1 MRRENVFFHD
11 EIFVEDNLRG
21 HEEELW
27 WFVGS
32 FDLSKMFMEDGN
44 LFLFKLI
51 AKFFFFA
58 RVKVSTEFRIRVSS
72 TMLILLVQ
80 KAISIFSSSIIL
92 LQHFVNSLQKDA
104 LR

>member
-27 WFVGS
+27 FVGS
-32 FDLSKMFMEDGN
+32 FDLSKIFMEDGN

>member
-21 HEEELW
+21 RVDEEEL

-51 AKFFFFA
+51 VFFFS
-58 RVKVSTEFRIRVSS
+58 RV
-72 TMLILLVQ
+72 
-80 KAISIFSSSIIL
+80 
-92 LQHFVNSLQKDA
+92 
-104 LR
+104 